1 MAPDHERHPQYAMTA
16 QSHRAIKRYMTD
28 NESARTTLPE
38 VDEQD
43 DHSWEDAGWSRDAR
57 VTVGA
62 LAALCL
68 IMALVILFIPV

>member
-1 MAPDHERHPQYAMTA
+1 
-16 QSHRAIKRYMTD
+16 MTD
-28 NESARTTLPE
+28 
-38 VDEQD
+38 D

-68 IMALVILFIPV
+68 ILALVILFIPV